1 MHRYLG
7 TFLIALATL
16 ALEICLTRLLSVT
29 TWYHLAFFAIS
40 TAMLGMTAGAVTVH
54 LKPRWFRQE
63 SLDANIALACVG
75 FALATPVSLIV
86 LCVLPLNV
94 PASATDVLMLALATA
109 CCCLPFYFS
118 GVAIAAVLTKYPLPI
133 GRLYASDLAGAALG
147 CVAVLAGVELLDVP
161 SLILLFSAVGAAAAY
176 SFVWR
181 QGAFAHRGA
190 VRGVVVLLVVVAGVN
205 TMAPRRISPLF
216 VKGEI
221 TDVEDQLYEEWNS
234 FSRVV
239 VHQGGWSIPQIWA
252 ASPAMPPQRPVVQ
265 FYMDVD
271 GDAGTTIRR
280 FASREDLVHLAYDVT
295 NAGYLLRPRGGACV
309 IGVGGGRDVQSA
321 LLFGHER
328 VLGIEVNPVFVR
340 LLEEDF
346 GQFAGLAGDHR
357 VRLVV
362 DEARSH
368 LSRSNERFSVIQ
380 MSLIDT
386 WAATGAGAFSLS
398 ENALYTVDAWKIF
411 LERLSDDGVL
421 TVSRWYSPEDLGET
435 GRVASLAV
443 ASLLESG
450 AVDPERHLAML
461 TTGRIATTLIARRP
475 FSDADISRLHEI
487 GDRLG
492 YDRVISPDAPPTND
506 LLRAI
511 VSARSPHELHAAV
524 KDAPFNYE
532 PPTDENPYFF
542 NMLRL
547 TRLPEAFRAAPG
559 VARGNLTATIT
570 LLVLAACLAALAVA
584 TVVLPLWIK
593 RRQLARRGE
602 AHKISWAGVAYFSLI
617 GAGFMFVEIAFIQ
630 RLSVFLGHPVYALG
644 ILLFALIASAGVG
657 SLLSERFSP
666 SAGRGA
672 YVLPTGMAAAILGAR
687 YAVPWALSLLVASSM
702 AVKIV
707 FSIALVFP
715 LGMWLGLFFPL
726 GMRLARL
733 GGTEDTPW
741 YWALNG
747 VFGVLSSA
755 LAVLFSIYFGISV
768 TLYIAAACYA
778 MLPLCVRGMRRAGR
792 AGVDTPGASTGD
804 AREAELP
811 PRKVA
816 V

>member
-1 MHRYLG
+1 MNRYAG

-40 TAMLGMTAGAVTVH
+40 TAMLGMTAGAVTVY
-54 LKPRWFRQE
+54 LKPRWFRE
-63 SLDANIALACVG
+63 ERLDANIALSCVG
-75 FALATPVSLIV
+75 FALATPITLIV
-86 LCVLPLNV
+86 LCVLPLSIPESWTGV
-94 PASATDVLMLALATA
+94 VAVVLGTA
-109 CCCLPFYFS
+109 FCCLPFYFS
-118 GVAIAAVLTKYPLPI
+118 GVAIAAVLTKVPLPI
-133 GRLYASDLAGAALG
+133 GRLYASDLTGAALG
-147 CVAVLAGVELLDVP
+147 CLAVLAGVEVLDVP
-161 SLILLFSAVGAAAAY
+161 SLILLFAAVGAAAGY
-176 SFVWR
+176 CFVLGR
-181 QGAFAHRGA
+181 ETFLYRGTLRW
-190 VRGVVVLLVVVAGVN
+190 VLVLLVVVTIVN
-205 TMAPRRISPLF
+205 ATAPRGISPLV
-216 VKGEI
+216 VKGKI
-221 TDVEDQLYEEWNS
+221 ADNSDQLYEEWNS

-239 VHQGGWSIPQIWA
+239 VHQGGWSIPQLWA
-252 ASPAMPPQRPVVQ
+252 ASPAMPPQHPVVQ

-280 FASREDLVHLAYDVT
+280 FSTPQDIQHLAYDVT
-295 NAGYLLRPRGGACV
+295 NVGYYLRPRGGACV

-328 VLGIEVNPVFVR
+328 ILGIEVNPVFVR

-346 GQFAGLAGDHR
+346 GEFAGLAGDSR

-368 LSRSNERFSVIQ
+368 LSRTDERFSVIQ

-398 ENALYTVDAWKIF
+398 ENALYTVDAWTLF
-411 LERLSDDGVL
+411 LQRLNDDGIF

-435 GRVASLAV
+435 GRVVSLAV

-450 AVDPERHLAML
+450 VADPAQHVAMV
-461 TTGRIATTLIARRP
+461 TTGRIATTLVAKRP
-475 FSDADISRLHEI
+475 FSDAEIARLREI

-492 YDRVISPDAPPTND
+492 YDVVISPDVSPRMEV
-506 LLRAI
+506 LRAI
-511 VSARSPHELHAAV
+511 VSSRSPADLRAAV
-524 KDAPFNYE
+524 EDAPFNYD

-559 VARGNLTATIT
+559 VARGNLTATVT
-570 LLVLAACLAALAVA
+570 LLVLTCCLTALAAA
-584 TVVLPLWIK
+584 TVVLPLTLK
-593 RRQLARRGE
+593 RRRNARLGRSFR
-602 AHKISWAGVAYFSLI
+602 ISWAGVFYFSLI
-617 GAGFMFVEIAFIQ
+617 GAGFMFVEIALIQ

-644 ILLFALIASAGVG
+644 ILLFTLIASAGCG
-657 SLLSERFSP
+657 SLLSDRMTP
-666 SAGRGA
+666 SSRVGS
-672 YVLPTGMAAAILGAR
+672 YLLPALMAAAILGTR
-687 YAVPWALSLLVASSM
+687 YALPWALSLLVASSM
-702 AVKIV
+702 AVKIA
-707 FSIALVFP
+707 FSVAMVFP
-715 LGMWLGLFFPL
+715 LGVWMGLFFPL
-726 GMRLARL
+726 GMRLAKL

-778 MLPLCVRGMRRAGR
+778 ALPLCVRGMRRNARSGIEELEPS
-792 AGVDTPGASTGD
+792 VDLT
-804 AREAELP
+804 RETELP